1 MCSFF
6 SLSCFYKFI
15 LPPIARLPTKQWTME
30 FLGIPFYD
38 DDLLKLLVRLSINLS
53 FIVLIVNVLYTKKS
67 NKESYTF
74 SFYVISLIVFF
85 LCFTLKKFELGLGM
99 ALGLFAIFGILRYRT
114 NTLPIK
120 EMSYLFVVIGISV
133 INALANSKMSYAE
146 IFATNGIVSFAIF
159 LLERRP
165 QVQSP
170 RRNTSTIK
178 MTYSMEDVNL
188 SNLEELRAK
197 VEKDSGLDVD
207 RVKIEEINRKA
218 GEVLLSVR
226 ILQA

>member
-1 MCSFF
+1 
-6 SLSCFYKFI
+6 
-15 LPPIARLPTKQWTME
+15 ME

-53 FIVLIVNVLYTKKS
+53 FVFLIVNVLYTKKS
-67 NKESYTF
+67 SKESFTF
-74 SFYVISLIVFF
+74 SFYVISLVVFF

-146 IFATNGIVSFAIF
+146 IFATNSIVSFAIF

-165 QVQSP
+165 QKVSQG
-170 RRNTSTIK
+170 RNTASIK
-178 MTYSMEDVNL
+178 MTYPLEEVDL
-188 SNLEELRAK
+188 SNLEVLHAK
-197 VEKDSGLDVD
+197 VESDSGLTIK
-207 RVKIEEINRKA
+207 RVKIEEINRKT

-226 ILQA
+226 VLQA

>member
-1 MCSFF
+1 
-6 SLSCFYKFI
+6 
-15 LPPIARLPTKQWTME
+15 ME
-30 FLGIPFYD
+30 FLGIPLYD

-53 FIVLIVNVLYTKKS
+53 FIFLIVNVLYTKKS

-146 IFATNGIVSFAIF
+146 IFATNGIVSVAIF

-165 QVQSP
+165 QAQSP

>member
-1 MCSFF
+1 
-6 SLSCFYKFI
+6 
-15 LPPIARLPTKQWTME
+15 ME

-53 FIVLIVNVLYTKKS
+53 FIFLIVNVLYTKKS
-67 NKESYTF
+67 SKESFTF

-99 ALGLFAIFGILRYRT
+99 AVGLFAIFGILRYRT

-146 IFATNGIVSFAIF
+146 IFATNSIVSFAIF

-165 QVQSP
+165 QKVSSG
-170 RRNTSTIK
+170 RSTSSVK
-178 MTYSMEDVNL
+178 MTYPLEDVDL
-188 SNLEELRAK
+188 SNLEVLRTK
-197 VEKDSGLDVD
+197 VESDSGLNIEK
-207 RVKIEEINRKA
+207 VKIEEINRKT

-226 ILQA
+226 VLQA

>member
-1 MCSFF
+1 
-6 SLSCFYKFI
+6 
-15 LPPIARLPTKQWTME
+15 ME

-38 DDLLKLLVRLSINLS
+38 DDFLKLIVRLSINLS
-53 FIVLIVNVLYTKKS
+53 FIFLIVNVLYTKKS

-146 IFATNGIVSFAIF
+146 IFATNSIVSFAIF

-165 QVQSP
+165 QKVSSE
-170 RRNTSTIK
+170 RNTSSIK
-178 MTYSMEDVNL
+178 MTYPLEDVDL

-197 VEKDSGLDVD
+197 VESDSGLTIEK
-207 RVKIEEINRKA
+207 VKIEEVNRKT

>member
-1 MCSFF
+1 
-6 SLSCFYKFI
+6 
-15 LPPIARLPTKQWTME
+15 ME

>member
-1 MCSFF
+1 
-6 SLSCFYKFI
+6 
-15 LPPIARLPTKQWTME
+15 ME
-30 FLGIPFYD
+30 FLGIPIYD

-53 FIVLIVNVLYTKKS
+53 FIFLIVNVLYTKKS
-67 NKESYTF
+67 SKESYTF

-146 IFATNGIVSFAIF
+146 IFATNSIVSFAIF

-165 QVQSP
+165 QKVSLG
-170 RRNTSTIK
+170 RNTSSIK
-178 MTYSMEDVNL
+178 MTYPLEDVDL
-188 SNLEELRAK
+188 SNLEVLRAK
-197 VEKDSGLDVD
+197 VESDCGLTIEK
-207 RVKIEEINRKA
+207 VKIEEVNRKA
-218 GEVLLSVR
+218 GEVLLSLR
-226 ILQA
+226 ILHS

>member
-1 MCSFF
+1 
-6 SLSCFYKFI
+6 
-15 LPPIARLPTKQWTME
+15 ME

-53 FIVLIVNVLYTKKS
+53 FIFLIVNVLYTKKS
-67 NKESYTF
+67 SKESFTF

-146 IFATNGIVSFAIF
+146 IFATNSIVSFAIF

-165 QVQSP
+165 QKVSSG
-170 RRNTSTIK
+170 RSTSSVK
-178 MTYSMEDVNL
+178 MTYPLEDVDL
-188 SNLEELRAK
+188 SNLEVLRAK
-197 VEKDSGLDVD
+197 VEKDSGLTIE
-207 RVKIEEINRKA
+207 RVKIEEINRKT
-218 GEVLLSVR
+218 GEVLLSLRV
-226 ILQA
+226 LQA

>member
-1 MCSFF
+1 
-6 SLSCFYKFI
+6 
-15 LPPIARLPTKQWTME
+15 ME

-53 FIVLIVNVLYTKKS
+53 FIFLIVNVLYTKKS
-67 NKESYTF
+67 SKESYTF

-146 IFATNGIVSFAIF
+146 IFATNSIVSFAIF

-165 QVQSP
+165 QKASSG
-170 RRNTSTIK
+170 RSTSSVK
-178 MTYSMEDVNL
+178 MTYPLEDVDL
-188 SNLEELRAK
+188 SNLEVLRAK
-197 VEKDSGLDVD
+197 VERDSGLTIEK
-207 RVKIEEINRKA
+207 VKIEEINRKT

-226 ILQA
+226 VLQA

>member
-1 MCSFF
+1 
-6 SLSCFYKFI
+6 
-15 LPPIARLPTKQWTME
+15 ME
-30 FLGIPFYD
+30 FLGIPLYD

-53 FIVLIVNVLYTKKS
+53 FVFLIVNILYTKKS

-146 IFATNGIVSFAIF
+146 IFATNSIVSLAIF

-165 QVQSP
+165 QKVSQG
-170 RRNTSTIK
+170 RNTSSIK
-178 MTYSMEDVNL
+178 MTYPLEEVDL
-188 SNLEELRAK
+188 SNLEVLRAK
-197 VEKDSGLDVD
+197 VESDSGLIIEK
-207 RVKIEEINRKA
+207 VKIEEVNRNTR
-218 GEVLLSVR
+218 EVLLSVR

>member
-1 MCSFF
+1 
-6 SLSCFYKFI
+6 
-15 LPPIARLPTKQWTME
+15 ME

-53 FIVLIVNVLYTKKS
+53 FIFLIVNVLYTKKS
-67 NKESYTF
+67 SKESFTF

-99 ALGLFAIFGILRYRT
+99 ALCLFAIFGILRYRT

-120 EMSYLFVVIGISV
+120 EMSYLFVGIGISV

-146 IFATNGIVSFAIF
+146 IFATNSIVSFAIF

-165 QVQSP
+165 QKVSSG
-170 RRNTSTIK
+170 RSTSSVK
-178 MTYSMEDVNL
+178 MTYPLEDVDL
-188 SNLEELRAK
+188 SNLEVLRTK
-197 VEKDSGLDVD
+197 VESDSGLNIEK
-207 RVKIEEINRKA
+207 VKIEEINRKT

-226 ILQA
+226 VLKA

>member
-1 MCSFF
+1 
-6 SLSCFYKFI
+6 
-15 LPPIARLPTKQWTME
+15 ME

-53 FIVLIVNVLYTKKS
+53 FIFLIVNVLYTKKS
-67 NKESYTF
+67 SKESYTF

-146 IFATNGIVSFAIF
+146 IFATNSIVSFAIF

-165 QVQSP
+165 QKVSSG
-170 RRNTSTIK
+170 RSTSSVK
-178 MTYSMEDVNL
+178 MTYPLEDVDL
-188 SNLEELRAK
+188 SNLEVLRTK
-197 VEKDSGLDVD
+197 VERDSGLTIEK
-207 RVKIEEINRKA
+207 VKIEEINRKT

-226 ILQA
+226 VLQA

>member
-1 MCSFF
+1 
-6 SLSCFYKFI
+6 
-15 LPPIARLPTKQWTME
+15 ME

-38 DDLLKLLVRLSINLS
+38 DDLLKLLVRLSINFS
-53 FIVLIVNVLYTKKS
+53 FIFLIVNVLYTKKS

-146 IFATNGIVSFAIF
+146 IFATNSIVSLAIF

-165 QVQSP
+165 QKVSQG
-170 RRNTSTIK
+170 RNTSSIK
-178 MTYSMEDVNL
+178 MTYPLEEVDL
-188 SNLEELRAK
+188 SNLEVLRAK
-197 VEKDSGLDVD
+197 VESDSGLIIEK
-207 RVKIEEINRKA
+207 VKIEEVNRNTR
-218 GEVLLSVR
+218 EVLLSVR

>member
-1 MCSFF
+1 
-6 SLSCFYKFI
+6 
-15 LPPIARLPTKQWTME
+15 ME

-53 FIVLIVNVLYTKKS
+53 FVFLIVNVLYTKKS
-67 NKESYTF
+67 SKESFTF
-74 SFYVISLIVFF
+74 SFYVISLVVFF

-146 IFATNGIVSFAIF
+146 IFATNSIVSFAIF

-165 QVQSP
+165 QKVSQG
-170 RRNTSTIK
+170 RNTASIK
-178 MTYSMEDVNL
+178 MTYPLEEVDL
-188 SNLEELRAK
+188 SNLEVLHAK
-197 VEKDSGLDVD
+197 VESDSGLTIE
-207 RVKIEEINRKA
+207 RVKIEEINRKT

-226 ILQA
+226 VLQA

>member
-1 MCSFF
+1 
-6 SLSCFYKFI
+6 
-15 LPPIARLPTKQWTME
+15 ME

-53 FIVLIVNVLYTKKS
+53 FIFLIVNVLYTKKS
-67 NKESYTF
+67 SKESYTF

-146 IFATNGIVSFAIF
+146 IFATNSIVSFAIF

-165 QVQSP
+165 QKVSSG
-170 RRNTSTIK
+170 RSTSSVK
-178 MTYSMEDVNL
+178 MTYPLEDVDL
-188 SNLEELRAK
+188 SNLEVLRAK
-197 VEKDSGLDVD
+197 VERDSGLTIEKI
-207 RVKIEEINRKA
+207 KIEEINRKT

-226 ILQA
+226 VLQA

>member
-1 MCSFF
+1 
-6 SLSCFYKFI
+6 
-15 LPPIARLPTKQWTME
+15 ME

-53 FIVLIVNVLYTKKS
+53 FIFLIVNVLYTKKS
-67 NKESYTF
+67 SKESYTF

-146 IFATNGIVSFAIF
+146 IFATNSIVSFAIF

-165 QVQSP
+165 QKVSSG
-170 RRNTSTIK
+170 RSTSSVK
-178 MTYSMEDVNL
+178 MTYPLEDVDL
-188 SNLEELRAK
+188 SNLEVLRTK
-197 VEKDSGLDVD
+197 VESDSGLNIEK
-207 RVKIEEINRKA
+207 VKIEEINRKT

-226 ILQA
+226 VLQA

>member
-1 MCSFF
+1 
-6 SLSCFYKFI
+6 
-15 LPPIARLPTKQWTME
+15 
-30 FLGIPFYD
+30 
-38 DDLLKLLVRLSINLS
+38 
-53 FIVLIVNVLYTKKS
+53 
-67 NKESYTF
+67 
-74 SFYVISLIVFF
+74 
-85 LCFTLKKFELGLGM
+85 
-99 ALGLFAIFGILRYRT
+99 
-114 NTLPIK
+114 
-120 EMSYLFVVIGISV
+120 
-133 INALANSKMSYAE
+133 MSYAE

>member
-1 MCSFF
+1 
-6 SLSCFYKFI
+6 
-15 LPPIARLPTKQWTME
+15 ME

-53 FIVLIVNVLYTKKS
+53 FIFLIVNVLYTKKS
-67 NKESYTF
+67 SKESFTF

-146 IFATNGIVSFAIF
+146 IFATNSIVSFAIF

-165 QVQSP
+165 QKVSSG
-170 RRNTSTIK
+170 RSTSSVK
-178 MTYSMEDVNL
+178 MTYPLEDVDL
-188 SNLEELRAK
+188 SNLEVLRAK
-197 VEKDSGLDVD
+197 VERDSGLTIEK
-207 RVKIEEINRKA
+207 VKIEEINRKT

-226 ILQA
+226 VLQA

>member
-1 MCSFF
+1 
-6 SLSCFYKFI
+6 
-15 LPPIARLPTKQWTME
+15 ME

-53 FIVLIVNVLYTKKS
+53 FIFLIVNVLYTKKS
-67 NKESYTF
+67 SKESFTF

-146 IFATNGIVSFAIF
+146 IFATNSIVSFAIF

-165 QVQSP
+165 QKVSQG
-170 RRNTSTIK
+170 RNTSSIK
-178 MTYSMEDVNL
+178 MTYPLEEVDL
-188 SNLEELRAK
+188 SNLEVLRAK
-197 VEKDSGLDVD
+197 VERDSGLTIE
-207 RVKIEEINRKA
+207 RVKIEEINRKT

-226 ILQA
+226 VLQA

>member
-1 MCSFF
+1 
-6 SLSCFYKFI
+6 
-15 LPPIARLPTKQWTME
+15 ME
-30 FLGIPFYD
+30 FLGIPIYD

-53 FIVLIVNVLYTKKS
+53 FIFLIVNVLYTKKS
-67 NKESYTF
+67 SKESFTF

-146 IFATNGIVSFAIF
+146 IFATNSIVSFAIF

-165 QVQSP
+165 QKVSSG
-170 RRNTSTIK
+170 RNTSSIK
-178 MTYSMEDVNL
+178 ITYPLADMDL
-188 SNLEELRAK
+188 SNLEVLRAK
-197 VEKDSGLDVD
+197 VERDSGLTIQQ
-207 RVKIEEINRKA
+207 VKIEEINRKT
-218 GEVLLSVR
+218 GEVLLSLRV
-226 ILQA
+226 LHS

>member
-1 MCSFF
+1 
-6 SLSCFYKFI
+6 
-15 LPPIARLPTKQWTME
+15 ME

-53 FIVLIVNVLYTKKS
+53 FIFLIVNVLYTKKS
-67 NKESYTF
+67 SKESFTF

-146 IFATNGIVSFAIF
+146 IFATNSIVSFAIF

-165 QVQSP
+165 QKVSQG
-170 RRNTSTIK
+170 RNTSSIK
-178 MTYSMEDVNL
+178 MTYPLEEVDL
-188 SNLEELRAK
+188 SNLEVLRAK
-197 VEKDSGLDVD
+197 VERDSGLTIEK
-207 RVKIEEINRKA
+207 VKIEEVNRKT
-218 GEVLLSVR
+218 GEVLLSLRV
-226 ILQA
+226 LNS

>member
-1 MCSFF
+1 
-6 SLSCFYKFI
+6 
-15 LPPIARLPTKQWTME
+15 ME

-53 FIVLIVNVLYTKKS
+53 FIFLIVNVLYTKKS
-67 NKESYTF
+67 SKESFTF

-146 IFATNGIVSFAIF
+146 IFATNSIVSFAIF

-165 QVQSP
+165 QKVSSG
-170 RRNTSTIK
+170 RSTSSVK
-178 MTYSMEDVNL
+178 MTYPLEDVDL
-188 SNLEELRAK
+188 SNLEVLRAK
-197 VEKDSGLDVD
+197 VERDSGLTIEK
-207 RVKIEEINRKA
+207 VKIEEMNRKT

-226 ILQA
+226 VLQA

>member
-1 MCSFF
+1 
-6 SLSCFYKFI
+6 
-15 LPPIARLPTKQWTME
+15 ME

-53 FIVLIVNVLYTKKS
+53 FIFLIVNVLYTKKS
-67 NKESYTF
+67 SKESFTF

-99 ALGLFAIFGILRYRT
+99 ALGLFVIFGILRYRT

-146 IFATNGIVSFAIF
+146 IFATNSIVSFAIF

-165 QVQSP
+165 QKVSSG
-170 RRNTSTIK
+170 RSTSSVK
-178 MTYSMEDVNL
+178 MTYPLEDVDL
-188 SNLEELRAK
+188 SNLEVLRTK
-197 VEKDSGLDVD
+197 VESDSGLNIEK
-207 RVKIEEINRKA
+207 VKIEEINRKT

-226 ILQA
+226 VLQA

>member
-1 MCSFF
+1 
-6 SLSCFYKFI
+6 
-15 LPPIARLPTKQWTME
+15 ME

-38 DDLLKLLVRLSINLS
+38 DDLFKLLVRLSINLS
-53 FIVLIVNVLYTKKS
+53 FIFLIVNVLYTKKS
-67 NKESYTF
+67 SKESFTF

-146 IFATNGIVSFAIF
+146 IFATNSIVSFAIF

-165 QVQSP
+165 QKVSSG
-170 RRNTSTIK
+170 RNTSSVK
-178 MTYSMEDVNL
+178 MTYPLQDLDL
-188 SNLEELRAK
+188 SNLEVLRAK
-197 VEKDSGLDVD
+197 VESDSGLNIEK
-207 RVKIEEINRKA
+207 VKIEEVNRKT
-218 GEVLLSVR
+218 GEVLLSLRV
-226 ILQA
+226 LHS

>member
-1 MCSFF
+1 
-6 SLSCFYKFI
+6 
-15 LPPIARLPTKQWTME
+15 ME

-53 FIVLIVNVLYTKKS
+53 FIFLIVNVLYTKKS
-67 NKESYTF
+67 SKESFTF

-146 IFATNGIVSFAIF
+146 IFATNSIVSFAIF

-165 QVQSP
+165 QKVSSG
-170 RRNTSTIK
+170 RSTSSVK
-178 MTYSMEDVNL
+178 MTYPLEDVDL
-188 SNLEELRAK
+188 SNLEVLRTK
-197 VEKDSGLDVD
+197 VESDSGLNIEK
-207 RVKIEEINRKA
+207 VKIEEINRKT

-226 ILQA
+226 VLQA

>member
-1 MCSFF
+1 
-6 SLSCFYKFI
+6 
-15 LPPIARLPTKQWTME
+15 ME

-38 DDLLKLLVRLSINLS
+38 DDLLKLIVRLSINLS
-53 FIVLIVNVLYTKKS
+53 FIFLIVNVLYTKKS

-165 QVQSP
+165 QTQSP

>member
-1 MCSFF
+1 
-6 SLSCFYKFI
+6 
-15 LPPIARLPTKQWTME
+15 ME

-38 DDLLKLLVRLSINLS
+38 DDFLKLIVRLSINLS
-53 FIVLIVNVLYTKKS
+53 FIFLIVNVLYTKKS

>member
-1 MCSFF
+1 
-6 SLSCFYKFI
+6 
-15 LPPIARLPTKQWTME
+15 ME

-53 FIVLIVNVLYTKKS
+53 FVFLIVNVLYTKKS
-67 NKESYTF
+67 NKEPYTF

-146 IFATNGIVSFAIF
+146 IFATNSIVSFAIF

-165 QVQSP
+165 QKVSQGP
-170 RRNTSTIK
+170 NTSSIK
-178 MTYSMEDVNL
+178 MTYPLEEVDL
-188 SNLEELRAK
+188 SNLEVLHAK
-197 VEKDSGLDVD
+197 VESDSGLTIE
-207 RVKIEEINRKA
+207 RVKIEEINRKT

-226 ILQA
+226 VLQA

>member
-1 MCSFF
+1 
-6 SLSCFYKFI
+6 
-15 LPPIARLPTKQWTME
+15 ME

-53 FIVLIVNVLYTKKS
+53 FIFLIVNVLYTKKS

-170 RRNTSTIK
+170 RRNTCTIK

-197 VEKDSGLDVD
+197 VEKDFGLDVD

>member
-1 MCSFF
+1 
-6 SLSCFYKFI
+6 
-15 LPPIARLPTKQWTME
+15 ME

-38 DDLLKLLVRLSINLS
+38 DDFLKLIVRLSINLS
-53 FIVLIVNVLYTKKS
+53 FISLIVNVLYTKKS

-146 IFATNGIVSFAIF
+146 IFATNGIVCFAIF

-165 QVQSP
+165 QTQSP

-188 SNLEELRAK
+188 SNLEELRAQ

>member
-1 MCSFF
+1 
-6 SLSCFYKFI
+6 
-15 LPPIARLPTKQWTME
+15 ME

-53 FIVLIVNVLYTKKS
+53 FIFLIVNVLYTKKS
-67 NKESYTF
+67 SKESFTF

-146 IFATNGIVSFAIF
+146 IFATNSIVSFAIF

-165 QVQSP
+165 QKVSSG
-170 RRNTSTIK
+170 RSTSSVK
-178 MTYSMEDVNL
+178 MTYPLEDVDL
-188 SNLEELRAK
+188 SNLEVLRAK
-197 VEKDSGLDVD
+197 VESDSGLTIEK
-207 RVKIEEINRKA
+207 VKIEEINRKT

-226 ILQA
+226 VLQA

>member
-1 MCSFF
+1 
-6 SLSCFYKFI
+6 
-15 LPPIARLPTKQWTME
+15 ME

-38 DDLLKLLVRLSINLS
+38 DDFLKLIVRLSINLS
-53 FIVLIVNVLYTKKS
+53 FIFLIVNVLYTKKS

-165 QVQSP
+165 QTQSP

-207 RVKIEEINRKA
+207 RIKIEEINRKA

>member
-1 MCSFF
+1 
-6 SLSCFYKFI
+6 
-15 LPPIARLPTKQWTME
+15 ME

-53 FIVLIVNVLYTKKS
+53 FIFLIVNVLYTKKS
-67 NKESYTF
+67 SKESFTF

-146 IFATNGIVSFAIF
+146 IFATNSIVSLAIF

-165 QVQSP
+165 QKVSQG
-170 RRNTSTIK
+170 RNTSSIK
-178 MTYSMEDVNL
+178 MTYPLEEVDL
-188 SNLEELRAK
+188 SNLEVLRAK
-197 VEKDSGLDVD
+197 VESDSGLIIEK
-207 RVKIEEINRKA
+207 VKIEEVNRNTR
-218 GEVLLSVR
+218 EVLLSVR

>member
-1 MCSFF
+1 MWSLACSFVF
-6 SLSCFYKFI
+6 
-15 LPPIARLPTKQWTME
+15 
-30 FLGIPFYD
+30 
-38 DDLLKLLVRLSINLS
+38 
-53 FIVLIVNVLYTKKS
+53 LIVNILYTKKS

-146 IFATNGIVSFAIF
+146 IFATNSIVSFAIF

-165 QVQSP
+165 QNVSQG
-170 RRNTSTIK
+170 RNTSSIK
-178 MTYSMEDVNL
+178 MTYPLEEVDL
-188 SNLEELRAK
+188 SNLEVLRAK
-197 VEKDSGLDVD
+197 VESDSGLIIEK
-207 RVKIEEINRKA
+207 VKIEEVNRNTR
-218 GEVLLSVR
+218 EVLLSVR

>member
-1 MCSFF
+1 
-6 SLSCFYKFI
+6 
-15 LPPIARLPTKQWTME
+15 ME

-53 FIVLIVNVLYTKKS
+53 FVFLIVNVLYTKKS
-67 NKESYTF
+67 NKEPYTF

-146 IFATNGIVSFAIF
+146 IFATNSIVSFAIF

-165 QVQSP
+165 QKVSQG
-170 RRNTSTIK
+170 RNTASIK
-178 MTYSMEDVNL
+178 MTYPLEEVDL
-188 SNLEELRAK
+188 SNLEVLHAK
-197 VEKDSGLDVD
+197 VESDSGLTIE
-207 RVKIEEINRKA
+207 RVKIEEINRKT

-226 ILQA
+226 VLQA

>member
-1 MCSFF
+1 
-6 SLSCFYKFI
+6 
-15 LPPIARLPTKQWTME
+15 ME
-30 FLGIPFYD
+30 FLGIPLYD

-53 FIVLIVNVLYTKKS
+53 FIFLIVNVLYTKKS
-67 NKESYTF
+67 SKESFTF

-146 IFATNGIVSFAIF
+146 IFATNSIVSLAIF

-165 QVQSP
+165 QKVSQG
-170 RRNTSTIK
+170 RNTSSIK
-178 MTYSMEDVNL
+178 MTYPLEEVDL
-188 SNLEELRAK
+188 SNLEVLRAK
-197 VEKDSGLDVD
+197 VERDTGLNVEK
-207 RVKIEEINRKA
+207 VKIEEVNRNTR
-218 GEVLLSVR
+218 EVLLSVR

>member
-1 MCSFF
+1 
-6 SLSCFYKFI
+6 
-15 LPPIARLPTKQWTME
+15 ME

-53 FIVLIVNVLYTKKS
+53 FIFLIVNVLYTKKS

-165 QVQSP
+165 QTQSP

-188 SNLEELRAK
+188 SNLEELRAQ

-207 RVKIEEINRKA
+207 RLKIEEINRKA